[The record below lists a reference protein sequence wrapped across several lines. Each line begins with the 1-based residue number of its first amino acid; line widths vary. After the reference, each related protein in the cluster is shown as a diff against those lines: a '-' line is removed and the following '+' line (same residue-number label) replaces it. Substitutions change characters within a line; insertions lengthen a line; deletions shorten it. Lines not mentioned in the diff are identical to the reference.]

1 MSTENEL
8 ATLAGRIETQE
19 MIVSEDLQRLQ
30 EAITAG
36 KADGVLAAFQAL
48 LDSATSGLEGLKDER
63 TALIIDRA
71 VLINERAV
79 LAVRVSQP
87 DQIITGITQS
97 VKRLLDESDKPSSS
111 SKRSIVLKLDQKE
124 QAAFKDKIVARDQRC
139 VLTGSE
145 PITCEAAHII
155 PWRFHRDNEAQWE
168 QEYEPHC
175 RNPSDAAFDVRN
187 GILLRNDLN
196 RLYDLHLFTIEFSAG
211 EYQVTVSELD
221 KWISAE
227 LQSYDGK
234 IVAFT
239 GNPDEWPAVEFLKHH
254 NRIFK
259 FRQKKLKAAA
269 ETENDN
275 LQENRDLSKLADDMW
290 EESQTTSTFL
300 SLE

>member
-1 MSTENEL
+1 M
-8 ATLAGRIETQE
+8 Q
-19 MIVSEDLQRLQ
+19 QLQ
-30 EAITAG
+30 EALTVG
-36 KADGVLAAFQAL
+36 KADSVLAAFKAL
-48 LDSATSGLEGLKDER
+48 LESATSALKGLNDER
-63 TALIIDRA
+63 TALIIDRTA
-71 VLINERAV
+71 LINERAA
-79 LAVRVSQP
+79 LALR
-87 DQIITGITQS
+87 DQIITGVTQS
-97 VKRLLDESDKPSSS
+97 VKRLLDESDKSSSS

-155 PWRFHRDNEAQWE
+155 PWTFHWDNEAEWAQ
-168 QEYEPHC
+168 QYEPHC

-187 GILLRNDLN
+187 GILMRNDLK

-227 LQSYDGK
+227 LQSYNGK

-239 GNPDEWPAVEFLKHH
+239 GNKDEWPAVEFLKHH

-259 FRQKKLKAAA
+259 FRQAA

-275 LQENRDLSKLADDMW
+275 LQEHRDLSKLADDMW